1 LRIIQ
6 GQKSFYS
13 ALSSKGK
20 REILDHR
27 IRPLG
32 MALAAVLLLAV
43 TAQADVAIKGMKTY
57 DCNYIISNIGN
68 YPNYVFLTTSAIWDW
83 THATV
88 VDKKTGSFGGG
99 YKLDDFVLHAVK
111 TSDLRGLKL
120 NSSGDLSPSQA
131 ERLKRNNKVLTANM
145 SLRKASNF
153 RDTIPPLEKV
163 FIILKIDYLD
173 DATFN
178 ISRVKAVFDYTGG
191 KRKEESFPLKSDG
204 DVLTLP
210 L

>member
-1 LRIIQ
+1 MRIIQ
-6 GQKSFYS
+6 GQKGFYS
-13 ALSSKGK
+13 VLSSNGK

-32 MALAAVLLLAV
+32 VALAAVLLLAV

-57 DCNYIISNIGN
+57 DCNYIISNMGN
-68 YPNYVFLTTSAIWDW
+68 YPNYVFLTTSAIWGW
-83 THATV
+83 TYATV
-88 VDKKTGSFGGG
+88 VDRKTGSFGGG

-111 TSDLRGLKL
+111 ISDLRGLKL
-120 NSSGDLSPSQA
+120 NSSGDRSPSQA
-131 ERLKRNNKVLTANM
+131 ERLKSNNKVLTANM
-145 SLRKASNF
+145 SFRKASNF
-153 RDTIPPLEKV
+153 RDTIPLEKV
-163 FIILKIDYLD
+163 SIILKIDSLD
-173 DATFN
+173 DTAFN

-204 DVLTLP
+204 DVLTPP